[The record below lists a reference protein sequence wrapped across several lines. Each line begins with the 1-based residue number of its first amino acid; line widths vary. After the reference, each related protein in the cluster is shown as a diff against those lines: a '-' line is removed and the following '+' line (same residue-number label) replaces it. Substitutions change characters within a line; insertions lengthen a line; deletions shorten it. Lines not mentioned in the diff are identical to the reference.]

1 MSSLTLIRHGQ
12 ATAFQRDGR
21 LTPLGES
28 QARKLAEFWLQHGAG
43 FDDVHSGT
51 LARQV
56 QTEQVVAGCFRAAG
70 APWPEAARDAA
81 WNEYDASGIVTAP
94 AVPFGS
100 EGYRG
105 FQSMY
110 EANMLRWLDG
120 GAPSEG
126 AEPFA
131 AFRDRVSGAIRRLM
145 AGPSGRRVA
154 VFTSGG
160 PIGFT
165 VNFAVRGPDRN
176 FLELNWRVRN
186 CSLTE
191 FVFSQ
196 DRITLDSFNQISH
209 LEEAT
214 LRTYR

>member
-21 LTPLGES
+21 LTPLGER
-28 QARKLAEFWLQHGAG
+28 QAHSLALFWLKHGVR
-43 FDDVHSGT
+43 FDEVHSGT

-56 QTEQVVAGCFRAAG
+56 QTERLVAECFREAG
-70 APWPEAARDAA
+70 APWPDPARDQA

-94 AVPFGS
+94 AVPFGH
-100 EGYRG
+100 EEYRR
-105 FQSMY
+105 FQLLF
-110 EANMLRWLDG
+110 EAAMRQWLDG
-120 GAPSEG
+120 SALADG

-131 AFRDRVSGAIRRLM
+131 AFRDRVTAAIRRVM

-165 VNFAVRGPDRN
+165 ANFAVRGPDQT
-176 FLELNWRVRN
+176 FLELNWRIRN

-196 DRITLDSFNQISH
+196 DRLTLDGFNHASH
-209 LEEAT
+209 LQEPA
-214 LRTYR
+214 LRTFR